1 VQGWQWHRHRV
12 ESPQVVAVDGRVKL
26 VVVTTTQRRLDR
38 LNERIEPMGYPEA
51 EQNPNF
57 PQIEKEIIERWLE
70 DQTFDPTLGL

>member
-1 VQGWQWHRHRV
+1 
-12 ESPQVVAVDGRVKL
+12 
-26 VVVTTTQRRLDR
+26 
-38 LNERIEPMGYPEA
+38 MGYPEA